1 MLARAKASPERCS
14 VDCYD
19 DCTLP
24 QAQSVARKS
33 RDIDEPIAK
42 MGQLVHYRRGAEI
55 FGQGQPAEYV
65 YRVVSGTVRTSRILN
80 NGRRQICQFYLP
92 GDYFGLATQ
101 SEQATSAFAVN
112 DTQILVTNRHTIAKL
127 TCRRR
132 DVTQQLMAI
141 ANKETKHLQ
150 DQVFLLTKTAEER
163 MAWLLLQMSQRME
176 STNLVNLPM
185 PRQDIADHLG
195 LTIET
200 VSRTL
205 KQLATAGW
213 IKQLSPR
220 RIQLLKLDALRRL
233 VS

>member
-1 MLARAKASPERCS
+1 MLGKVKASPSRCS

-19 DCTLP
+19 DCSLP
-24 QAQSVARKS
+24 QAQSRKS
-33 RDIDEPIAK
+33 KEIDEPIAK
-42 MGQLVHYRRGAEI
+42 MGRLVHYRRSAEI
-55 FGQGQPAEYV
+55 FGEGQPAEYV
-65 YRVVSGTVRTSRILN
+65 YRVVSGAVRTSRILN

-92 GDYFGLATQ
+92 GDYFGLESH

-132 DVTQQLMAI
+132 DVTQQLMKI
-141 ANKETKHLQ
+141 ASKEAKQLQ
-150 DQVFLLTKTAEER
+150 DQIFLLTKTAEER
-163 MAWLLLQMSQRME
+163 LAWFLIQMSERTA
-176 STNLVNLPM
+176 SGTVVTLPM

-205 KQLATAGW
+205 KQLARSGW
-213 IKQLSPR
+213 IKQVSSR
-220 RIQLLKLDALRRL
+220 RIQLVKLDALARL